1 MNTNIVVLEGFE
13 TNPGDLSWS
22 PIADL
27 GNFQL
32 YDQTSQDQLAERITQ
47 ANIIITNKLKIDE
60 SVIQCAP
67 NLKLICQLATG
78 IDNIDTIAAKKHGVI
93 VKNAPNYSTSAVA
106 QHTFSLILELAN
118 HICIHNTDV
127 ANHGWSKNG
136 HWSYWLKPSFELE
149 GKILG
154 IYGFGQI
161 GKKVKEIA
169 ECFGMKTLICS
180 DHGHASQ
187 YPNTKFVELET
198 LFSESDIVTL
208 HKPLND
214 NNQGIINARLTNIM
228 KPSAYLINT
237 ARGGLINEADLR
249 ASLLNNKIAGAALDV
264 LSQEPPE
271 KNHLLLGLANCI
283 ITPHIAWTPT
293 ETRKRLIDITA
304 NNIKDY
310 LNLRS

>member
-1 MNTNIVVLEGFE
+1 MDTNIVVLEGFE

-32 YDQTSQDQLAERITQ
+32 YDQTSQDQLTERITQ

-60 SVIQCAP
+60 SVLESVP

-78 IDNIDTIAAKKHGVI
+78 TDNIDSSAAKNHGVI

-106 QHTFSLILELAN
+106 QHTFSLILELVN

-149 GKILG
+149 GKTLG

-161 GKKVKEIA
+161 GKKVNEIA

-180 DHGHASQ
+180 EHGDPSL
-187 YPNTKFVELET
+187 YPNSKFVELEE

-208 HKPLND
+208 HKPLSDKNKE
-214 NNQGIINARLTNIM
+214 IIDSRLIDLM

-237 ARGGLINEADLR
+237 ARGGLVNETDLR
-249 ASLLNNKIAGAALDV
+249 ENLLNNKIAGAALDV

-271 KNHLLLGLANCI
+271 KNHPLLGIPNCI
-283 ITPHIAWTPT
+283 ITPHIAWTPI
-293 ETRKRLIDITA
+293 ETRKRLIEITA
-304 NNIKDY
+304 KNIKDY
-310 LNLRS
+310 LNSQG